1 MHVTYRRTR
10 RSKEQIAG
18 LLEEFHSSGLTQT
31 AFAKQHDLN
40 QSALS
45 LLLKKARLRPSQTP
59 RGTPAFVEVDLPKPS
74 APYDN
79 RIIFGGGVALEVR
92 GGFVAGELVSLIDV
106 LWRTASPGSSS
117 GAL

>member
-10 RSKEQIAG
+10 RSKEQIAE
-18 LLEEFHSSGLTQT
+18 LLQEFHFSGLTQI
-31 AFAKQHDLN
+31 AFAKQHGLN

-45 LLLKKARLRPSQTP
+45 LLLKKARLQPSPTA
-59 RGTPAFVEVDLPKPS
+59 RSTLTFVEVDLPKPS
-74 APYDN
+74 SPFDY
-79 RIIFGGGVALEVR
+79 RITFGGGVALEVR

-106 LWRTASPGSSS
+106 LRRTASQGCSS

>member
-18 LLEEFHSSGLTQT
+18 LLQEFHSSGLTQT
-31 AFAKQHDLN
+31 AFAKQHGLN

-45 LLLKKARLRPSQTP
+45 LLLKKARLLPSQTSS
-59 RGTPAFVEVDLPKPS
+59 GTPVFVEVDLPKPS
-74 APYDN
+74 SPFDY
-79 RIIFGGGVALEVR
+79 RITFGGEVALEVR
-92 GGFVAGELVSLIDV
+92 GGFVAGELVSLIEV
-106 LWRTASPGSSS
+106 LRRSASPGCSS